1 MKRSVFVTQRKEGAM
16 NPLILPILVFVLRG
30 TSIGNL
36 TYIDTF
42 RMELLLDRLWN
53 ITELLEKVN
62 RTSQMDGIV
71 DILKEWGD
79 LSVLLSAAG
88 PLLGFLNHTGLLENG
103 ERK

>member
-1 MKRSVFVTQRKEGAM
+1 MCSR
-16 NPLILPILVFVLRG
+16 ILKAHAIELGIDPSFEIAEEDVLNTLRDEAIEEVLRDAEAACLDA
-30 TSIGNL
+30 NL
-36 TYIDTF
+36 
-42 RMELLLDRLWN
+42 RA
-53 ITELLEKVN
+53 ELLEKVN
-62 RTSQMDGIV
+62 RTSQMDGMV